1 MCLEIIHIKI
11 FQLPVP
17 VVSKPLVSAIG
28 IEVEPELLISV
39 VGETLPESIPRGVPV
54 PDDPPDFPPIPFS
67 VISTSSMGVGPCSA
81 SYS

>member
-1 MCLEIIHIKI
+1 M
-11 FQLPVP
+11 P
-17 VVSKPLVSAIG
+17 VVSKLFVSAIG
-28 IEVEPELLISV
+28 IEVELELLISA

-54 PDDPPDFPPIPFS
+54 PEDPPDLLPIPFS

>member
-1 MCLEIIHIKI
+1 M
-11 FQLPVP
+11 P
-17 VVSKPLVSAIG
+17 VVSKLFVSAIG

-54 PDDPPDFPPIPFS
+54 PEDPPDLLPIPFS

>member
-1 MCLEIIHIKI
+1 M
-11 FQLPVP
+11 P
-17 VVSKPLVSAIG
+17 VVSKLLVSANG
-28 IEVEPELLISV
+28 NEVEPELLTSV

-54 PDDPPDFPPIPFS
+54 PEEPPDFPPMPFS

>member
-1 MCLEIIHIKI
+1 M
-11 FQLPVP
+11 P
-17 VVSKPLVSAIG
+17 VVSKLFVSANG
-28 IEVEPELLISV
+28 IEVEPELLMSV

-54 PDDPPDFPPIPFS
+54 PEEPVDFPPTPFS

>member
-1 MCLEIIHIKI
+1 M
-11 FQLPVP
+11 P
-17 VVSKPLVSAIG
+17 VVSKLRVSAIG
-28 IEVEPELLISV
+28 TEVEPELGISV

-54 PDDPPDFPPIPFS
+54 PEEPPDFPPIPFS

>member
-1 MCLEIIHIKI
+1 M
-11 FQLPVP
+11 P
-17 VVSKPLVSAIG
+17 VVSKLFVSAIG
-28 IEVEPELLISV
+28 IEVELELLISV

-54 PDDPPDFPPIPFS
+54 PEDPPDLLPIPFS

>member
-1 MCLEIIHIKI
+1 M
-11 FQLPVP
+11 P
-17 VVSKPLVSAIG
+17 VVSKLLVSPSG
-28 IEVEPELLISV
+28 NKVEPELLISV

-54 PDDPPDFPPIPFS
+54 PEDAPDFPPIPFS